1 LFLLDEFPSLGRLD
15 FFQIN
20 MGQMAGYGLK
30 AMIVCQSF
38 NHINHAYGRDNVI
51 IDNCEVV
58 TAFASQD
65 TETQSRISQMIGQAV
80 EIRETESLR
89 GSRFGLFLTQ
99 KSVNQ
104 QEVRRPVLDEGQ
116 VRTLP
121 TSDELIF
128 VTGHPPFRAQKL
140 RYFEEPL
147 FKRGLLPPPRIVV
160 HPVSLAHPPD
170 WLGVTAPVDR
180 RQAALAGA
188 AIERE
193 LGDASDERTPGTDPA
208 NEEDPD
214 GDEDDGWQ
222 RSSEHDND
230 ERSVEHLRREDRDY
244 DL

>member
-1 LFLLDEFPSLGRLD
+1 MEHTDRDNLGRQKRHRLLFLLDEFPSLGRLD

-38 NHINHAYGRDNVI
+38 NHISRAYGRDNVI

-121 TSDELIF
+121 TSEELIF

-140 RYFEEPL
+140 RYFEEAV
-147 FKRGLLPPPRIVV
+147 FKRGLLPPPRDVATAA
-160 HPVSLAHPPD
+160 LMAHPPD
-170 WLGVTAPVDR
+170 WLGVAAPVER
-180 RQAALAGA
+180 RPPETVTAVARH
-188 AIERE
+188 ERRDGR
-193 LGDASDERTPGTDPA
+193 LVGGWMKASDVPQAP
-208 NEEDPD
+208 
-214 GDEDDGWQ
+214 
-222 RSSEHDND
+222 
-230 ERSVEHLRREDRDY
+230 
-244 DL
+244 

>member
-1 LFLLDEFPSLGRLD
+1 
-15 FFQIN
+15 
-20 MGQMAGYGLK
+20 
-30 AMIVCQSF
+30 
-38 NHINHAYGRDNVI
+38 
-51 IDNCEVV
+51 
-58 TAFASQD
+58 
-65 TETQSRISQMIGQAV
+65 MIGQAV

-121 TSDELIF
+121 TSEELIF
-128 VTGHPPFRAQKL
+128 VTGHPPFRAEKL

-147 FKRGLLPPPRIVV
+147 FKRGLLPPPRIAA
-160 HPVSLAHPPD
+160 HPASLAHPPD
-170 WLGVTAPVDR
+170 WLGVTAPM
-180 RQAALAGA
+180 
-188 AIERE
+188 ERSPATTIAVTTTATSIDDGNE
-193 LGDASDERTPGTDPA
+193 PLPGTDPA

-214 GDEDDGWQ
+214 GDEDDGW
-222 RSSEHDND
+222 RSGDETDND